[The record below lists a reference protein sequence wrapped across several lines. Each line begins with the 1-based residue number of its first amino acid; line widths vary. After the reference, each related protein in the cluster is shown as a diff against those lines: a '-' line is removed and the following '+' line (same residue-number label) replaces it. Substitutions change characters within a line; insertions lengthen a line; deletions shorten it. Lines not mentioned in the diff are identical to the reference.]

1 MKLIRTKVNCRGCDT
16 GTLIELQT
24 PGLFSSSFI
33 PFKCT
38 KCGSKC
44 LAEIKREWFKK
55 KIHIRV
61 KMIAHTQTL
70 LNMLQRR
77 HA

>member
-1 MKLIRTKVNCRGCDT
+1 MKLITTKVNCRGCET
-16 GTLIELQT
+16 SAIIECKS
-24 PGLFSSSFI
+24 PSLFAPAFI

-44 LAEIKREWFKK
+44 LAEIRREWFKK

-70 LNMLQRR
+70 MNMLQRR